1 MPRIKEPKSL
11 ASAAYDALL
20 AEIARGRWRPGERLV
35 EEELSEELGV
45 SRTPLREALQR
56 LTGTGLVEIAPR
68 RGAFLREPSLEWVE
82 ELWEVRL
89 LLECHAIRTA
99 AQKPPDEA
107 VFRLRDEIVQAQGMP
122 EGPGKTARALELDAD
137 LHGLI
142 GRRCGNTRLQGL
154 LRQVLYQVH
163 GLLVREYYAD
173 SPADETLDERLSI
186 VEALIRRDAE
196 AAERQLREHILN
208 GKQRVVER
216 LQAGGTPEAAVA
228 G

>member
-1 MPRIKEPKSL
+1 MPAIRKPRSL

-35 EEELSEELGV
+35 EEELSEELGI

-56 LTGTGLVEIAPR
+56 LEGTGLVEIAPR

-89 LLECHAIRTA
+89 LLECHAIRKA
-99 AQKPPDEA
+99 AAKPPDESLL
-107 VFRLRDEIVQAQGMP
+107 RLRDETIDTQLMP
-122 EGPGKTARALELDAD
+122 EGPEQTDRALELDAA
-137 LHGLI
+137 LHRLI
-142 GRRCGNTRLQGL
+142 ARRCGNTRLQGM

-163 GLLVREYYAD
+163 GLLAREYYAE
-173 SPADETLDERLSI
+173 SPATETLHERVLI
-186 VEALIRRDAE
+186 IEALIARDGH
-196 AAERQLREHILN
+196 AAERHLRRHILN
-208 GKQRVVER
+208 GKMRVVER
-216 LQAGGTPEAAVA
+216 LGAAVEPAVA